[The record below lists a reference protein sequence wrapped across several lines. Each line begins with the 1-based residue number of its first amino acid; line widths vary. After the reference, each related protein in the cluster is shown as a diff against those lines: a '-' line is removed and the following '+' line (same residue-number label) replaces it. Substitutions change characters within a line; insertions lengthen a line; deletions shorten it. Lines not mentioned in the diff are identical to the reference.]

1 MQCRFQQLWWGEW
14 YHINNMRWARRCH
27 RYSSRAE
34 VDLSSMSND
43 DRQNEDVENSAKFE
57 QWFGS
62 GCVYLY
68 IHAYIY
74 TYVTCMYVYMYVYI
88 NMYIYV
94 CIHTC
99 AIYMDTYRYVYIYM
113 CIRTYICIYTSEA
126 PTCWEPFDLI
136 LLDSR
141 VVILKSSGIWP
152 LCPAI
157 RDLLGVIEET
167 LASQGV
173 GDLRWRN
180 PARFE
185 KWRSYKVGPYQL

>member
-1 MQCRFQQLWWGEW
+1 
-14 YHINNMRWARRCH
+14 
-27 RYSSRAE
+27 
-34 VDLSSMSND
+34 
-43 DRQNEDVENSAKFE
+43 
-57 QWFGS
+57 
-62 GCVYLY
+62 
-68 IHAYIY
+68 
-74 TYVTCMYVYMYVYI
+74 MYVCIYVCIYQY
-88 NMYIYV
+88 MYIYV

-99 AIYMDTYRYVYIYM
+99 AIYMDTYRYVYIYICV
-113 CIRTYICIYTSEA
+113 CIRTYRYIFYIHIRSPHMLGTQHA
-126 PTCWEPFDLI
+126 LI

-185 KWRSYKVGPYQL
+185 KWAPTRWAPTSYKFTYKGVINPSYPFIRPCL